1 MALSANKQTVIPIA
15 LCGAAGR
22 MGREIFRAAAMS
34 PEICIVR
41 AYEAPG
47 HRSLGARVGEV
58 SIEPDDVPTFLDDCR
73 VMVDFSAPL
82 AAVLPH
88 LEKAAARGVAAV
100 VGSTG
105 LEPAQRDRM
114 EKLAGRIPILYAAN
128 MSLGVN
134 LLIVLAQRAQELLG
148 KAGFD
153 VDVVETHH
161 RGKKD
166 APSGT
171 ALMIEHHLRLVDPE
185 VDVRH
190 HSLRAGDV
198 VGEHTVQFTGAGER
212 LELTHRAGSREAFAR
227 GVMAAVHF
235 LAGKTPGMYDMRKVL
250 GL

>member
-22 MGREIFRAAAMS
+22 MGREIFRAAALS

-47 HRSLGARVGEV
+47 HRSLGARLAEV
-58 SIEPDDVPTFLDDCR
+58 TIEADDVPGFLEDCR
-73 VMVDFSAPL
+73 VMVDFSAPP

-88 LEKAAARGVAAV
+88 LEKAAAKRIAAV

-105 LEPAQRDRM
+105 LEPADRDRM
-114 EKLAGRIPILYAAN
+114 EKLAAKIPILYAAN
-128 MSLGVN
+128 MSLGIN
-134 LLIVLAQRAQELLG
+134 LLIVLAQRAQELLRG
-148 KAGFD
+148 GGFD
-153 VDVVETHH
+153 VDIIEAHH
-161 RGKKD
+161 RNKKD

-171 ALMIEHHLRLVDPE
+171 SLMIEHFLHLVDSE
-185 VDVRH
+185 VEVHH

-198 VGEHTVQFTGAGER
+198 VGEHTVQFTGIGER

-227 GVMAAVHF
+227 GVLAAVRF
-235 LAGKTPGMYDMRKVL
+235 LAGKKPGMYDMRKVL